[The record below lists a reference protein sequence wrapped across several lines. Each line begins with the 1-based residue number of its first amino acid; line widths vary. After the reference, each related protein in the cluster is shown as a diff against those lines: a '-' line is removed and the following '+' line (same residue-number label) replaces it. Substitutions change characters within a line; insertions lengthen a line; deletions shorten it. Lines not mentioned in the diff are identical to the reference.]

1 MQNPALNKLIQ
12 ACGGSS
18 KFGASLG
25 LKHNTISGWKTQ
37 GCIPAWRAQQIS
49 QVLRLPIEQILPL
62 TRRAP
67 KKWTKRKQL
76 EPAT

>member
-1 MQNPALNKLIQ
+1 MAAEIIPFRINRQDDGELR
-12 ACGGSS
+12 
-18 KFGASLG
+18 
-25 LKHNTISGWKTQ
+25 ISGWKTQ
-37 GCIPAWRAQQIS
+37 GCIPAWRDQQIS